1 MAKIVFEEPDGTERA
16 IDIAE
21 GQSIMEG
28 AVRGGIVGIDAD
40 CGGACS
46 CATCMVYV
54 VDADWLNRLPT
65 KDSSEAAM
73 LEFCPH
79 VQENSRLTC
88 QIKVTPELEG
98 LRLKVPPSQQ

>member
-1 MAKIVFEEPDGTERA
+1 MAKIVFEEPDGKEHA
-16 IDIAE
+16 VDIAN

-28 AVRGGIVGIDAD
+28 AVRAAVSGIDAD

-54 VDADWLNRLPT
+54 AEEWRDRLPT
-65 KDSSEAAM
+65 KDSTEQAM

-79 VQENSRLTC
+79 AEENSRLSC
-88 QIKVTPELEG
+88 QIQVTDALDG

>member
-1 MAKIVFEEPDGTERA
+1 MAKIVFEEPDGKEHA
-16 IDIAE
+16 VDIAN

-28 AVRGGIVGIDAD
+28 AVRDAVAGIDAD

-54 VDADWLNRLPT
+54 AEEWRDRLPT
-65 KDSSEAAM
+65 KDSTEQAM

-79 VQENSRLTC
+79 VDESSRLSC
-88 QIKVTPELEG
+88 QIQVTDALDG
-98 LRLKVPPSQQ
+98 LRLKVPSSQQ

>member
-1 MAKIVFEEPDGTERA
+1 MAKIIFEEPGGNEHA
-16 IDIAE
+16 VDIAD
-21 GQSIMEG
+21 GLSIMEG
-28 AVRGGIVGIDAD
+28 AVKNMVVGIDAD

-54 VDADWLNRLPT
+54 PEEWRDRLPA
-65 KDSSEAAM
+65 KDSTEQAM

-79 VQENSRLTC
+79 VDESSRLSC
-88 QIKVTPELEG
+88 QIKVTAALDG

>member
-1 MAKIVFEEPDGTERA
+1 MPKIVFEEPDGKEHTV
-16 IDIAE
+16 DIAN

-28 AVRGGIVGIDAD
+28 AVRDAVAGIDAD

-54 VDADWLNRLPT
+54 AEEWRDRLPT
-65 KDSSEAAM
+65 KDSTEQAM

-79 VQENSRLTC
+79 VDESSRLSC
-88 QIKVTPELEG
+88 QIQVTDALDG
-98 LRLKVPPSQQ
+98 LRLKVPSSQQ

>member
-1 MAKIVFEEPDGTERA
+1 MAKIVFEEPDGKEHA
-16 IDIAE
+16 VDIAN

-28 AVRGGIVGIDAD
+28 AVRDAVAGIDAD

-54 VDADWLNRLPT
+54 AKEWRDRLPT
-65 KDSSEAAM
+65 KDSTEQAM

-79 VQENSRLTC
+79 VDESSRLSC
-88 QIKVTPELEG
+88 QIQVTDALDG
-98 LRLKVPPSQQ
+98 LRLKVPSSQQ

>member
-1 MAKIVFEEPDGTERA
+1 MAKITFEELDGKERSVDMA
-16 IDIAE
+16 N

-28 AVRGGIVGIDAD
+28 AVKAMVAGIDAD

-54 VDADWLNRLPT
+54 AEGWRDRLPP
-65 KDSSEAAM
+65 KEAAETEM

-88 QIKVTPELEG
+88 QIPVTDALDG
-98 LRLKVPPSQQ
+98 LRVKVPPSQH